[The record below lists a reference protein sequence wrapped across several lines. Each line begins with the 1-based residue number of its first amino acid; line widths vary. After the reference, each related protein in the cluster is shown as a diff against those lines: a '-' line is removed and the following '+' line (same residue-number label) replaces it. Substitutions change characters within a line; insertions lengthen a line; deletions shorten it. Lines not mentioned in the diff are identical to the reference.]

1 MNASNMHTSFNIT
14 AFRFTATKDSFKRK
28 VMFSNFFFK
37 IMSQLSQ
44 KVCRIFPPSCCL
56 LSLLLIFFWQ
66 QSLLTML
73 SSFLVLFTVSWT
85 VLCTNTVTC
94 YFFVS
99 WKCVKCSTCRLLI
112 ISLISI
118 YLRLIISSLFYYPHK
133 RSNYKK
139 HCIVHAYNYWTNEW
153 SSSMVVCI

>member
-1 MNASNMHTSFNIT
+1 MEVWNKYPSIGIWDGEWMQVTCT
-14 AFRFTATKDSFKRK
+14 LAFKHYCILVYCYKRSFKRR
-28 VMFSNFFFK
+28 VMFSENFFIKQSYHDCHTRFAVFF
-37 IMSQLSQ
+37 S
-44 KVCRIFPPSCCL
+44 PSCCL
-56 LSLLLIFFWQ
+56 LSWLYWCFFLLNNK
-66 QSLLTML
+66 SLLTTL

-99 WKCVKCSTCRLLI
+99 WKRVKCSTCRLLI

-133 RSNYKK
+133 R
-139 HCIVHAYNYWTNEW
+139 
-153 SSSMVVCI
+153 